1 MNKQTTD
8 PRAVRT
14 RKLIIDAFNQLIAT
28 KNFDQISVKD
38 ITEIATINRA
48 TFYTHFVDK
57 YELLDVVLTERIKD
71 IMKEQFNC
79 NQELNEE
86 TVVQMFQ
93 SIVQIHENMHTH
105 CRRGYNTFTQ
115 MIEEKVKEQLTLI
128 VTRILQTENRLEAA
142 MFSWALYG
150 SFVEWERTSQEPA
163 EQFAKKAT
171 TSLLRIID
179 TPIHRI

>member
-1 MNKQTTD
+1 MNTQSMD

-14 RKLIIDAFNQLIAT
+14 RQLIIDAFNQLIST

-38 ITEIATINRA
+38 ITAVATINRA

-57 YELLDVVLTERIKD
+57 YVLLDVVLTERIKD
-71 IMKEQFNC
+71 IMKGQFNC

-86 TVVQMFQ
+86 TVVQMFK

-128 VTRILQTENRLEAA
+128 VTHILQTENRLEAA
-142 MFSWALYG
+142 MFAWALYS
-150 SFVEWERTSQEPA
+150 SFVEWEKTGQEPA

-179 TPIHRI
+179 SPHHI

>member
-79 NQELNEE
+79 NQKLNEE
-86 TVVQMFQ
+86 TVVQMFL
-93 SIVQIHENMHTH
+93 SIMKIHDNMHTH

-128 VTRILQTENRLEAA
+128 VTGILQTENRLEAA

-150 SFVEWERTSQEPA
+150 SFVEWERTSHEPA
-163 EQFAKKAT
+163 EQFAKKAA

-179 TPIHRI
+179 TPLHST

>member
-8 PRAVRT
+8 PRAIRT

-57 YELLDVVLTERIKD
+57 YELLDVVLTERIKE

-93 SIVQIHENMHTH
+93 SIVKIHESMHTH

-128 VTRILQTENRLEAA
+128 VTGILQTENRLEPV

-150 SFVEWERTSQEPA
+150 SFIEWERTSQMPA
-163 EQFAKKAT
+163 EQFAKKAA
-171 TSLLRIID
+171 TSLLQIID
-179 TPIHRI
+179 KPIYCT